1 MSFNIPRLFYS
12 DKNFYQQ
19 LDALLELESD
29 KNNSSLVDGQ
39 VAEILTRVKSKGD
52 LAVIDYTQKF
62 DGITCSSLSELELD
76 QDRLL
81 KAWNN
86 ISAEQKDA
94 LVFAKK
100 RIEKYHQ
107 HQKIESWSFQDSQ
120 GHCLG
125 QQVNPLQ
132 RVGMYVPGGKASY
145 PSSVLMNAIPAKVA
159 GVSELVMVVPAPNG
173 EISELVLAAASL
185 VKVDRVFTIGGAQAV
200 AALAFGTETIPK
212 VDKIV
217 GPGNQYVASAKK
229 QVFGRVGIDMLA
241 GPSEILIYCDGK
253 TNPDWIAMDLFS
265 QAEHDELAQ
274 ALLIAEDDCFFD
286 AVEESIKRLLPSMDR
301 VNIIT
306 QSLKNRAAFLK
317 VNNQREAITLMNYIA
332 PEHLELS
339 IEANIA
345 NELAKQI
352 THAGAIFIGRYC
364 AEAFGD
370 YCAGSNHVLPTSG
383 SARFSSPLSVYDFV
397 KRTSLIYLNQQNI
410 EPLVNATSV
419 LANAEGLQAHALSAE
434 YRRADKKNE

>member
-1 MSFNIPRLFYS
+1 MSFKIPRLFYS

-19 LDALLELESD
+19 LDALIELEQD
-29 KNNSSLVDGQ
+29 NNKSSIVDSQ
-39 VAEILTRVKSKGD
+39 VAEILANVKSKGD
-52 LAVIDYTQKF
+52 LAVLEYTKKF
-62 DGITCSSLSELELD
+62 DGIICSSLSELELD

-86 ISAEQKDA
+86 ISAEQKDV
-94 LVFAKK
+94 LVFAKN

-107 HQKIESWSFQDSQ
+107 HQKIEPWSFQDSQ

-159 GVSELVMVVPAPNG
+159 GVPELVMVVPAPNG
-173 EISELVLAAASL
+173 EISDLVLAAASL

-200 AALAFGTETIPK
+200 AALAFGTETIPR

-229 QVFGRVGIDMLA
+229 QVFGKVGIDMLA

-274 ALLIAEDDCFFD
+274 AILITEDECFFD
-286 AVEESIKRLLPSMDR
+286 AVEESIKRLLPTMSR
-301 VNIIT
+301 VKIIT
-306 QSLKNRAAFLK
+306 QSLKTRAAFLK
-317 VNNQREAITLMNYIA
+317 VNNQAEAIALMNYIA

-339 IEANIA
+339 VEADLA

-352 THAGAIFIGRYC
+352 NNAGAIFIGRYC

-397 KRTSLIYLNQQNI
+397 KRTSIIHLNHHNI

-419 LANAEGLQAHALSAE
+419 LANAEGLQAHAMSAE
-434 YRRADKKNE
+434 FRRTDKKK